1 MVIVVKLVVQVKL
14 LPSPAQAAVL
24 AATLATCNQAADY
37 ASRVAFERKAFSRN
51 DVQKLVYGDL
61 KSVGLGAQAAVRTVK
76 KVVDAYA
83 ALRANIRAGNLTGKR
98 RVKAESK
105 PVRFRLDAAQ
115 PFDDRMLSWRHD
127 AGTVSIWTVAG
138 RLKDVRFAGHPDH
151 LKTLARHR
159 RGETDLVVR
168 DGKWLL
174 VATCDIP
181 EPAVFEPVDWI
192 GVDRGIVNLAT
203 TSDGLNFQGRRLS
216 RYRRWQAR
224 KRAELQAKRTKS
236 ATRLLKK
243 RARREKRHASH
254 MNHRIGKEI
263 VAVAQRTARGIVLED
278 LDGIRERVRP
288 RRDQRA
294 THSSWP
300 FRQLGRIITYKAC
313 RAGVPVIE
321 VDARYTS
328 QICPRCVHTARN
340 NRSTRDRFSC
350 RRCGLAGP
358 ADHVAGINVRRR
370 ARSAWVLVN
379 MPQSEAL
386 PGFVTMRPG
395 APHPVA
401 EPDCKSGPSGPGS

>member
-14 LPSPAQAAVL
+14 LPSPAQAAAL
-24 AATLATCNQAADY
+24 AATLQACNEAADH
-37 ASRVAFERKAFSRN
+37 ASRVAFDRKVFSRN
-51 DVQKLVYGDL
+51 DVQKLVYGEL
-61 KSVGLGAQAAVRTVK
+61 KSRGLGAQAAVRTVK
-76 KVVDAYA
+76 KVVDAYT
-83 ALRANIRAGNLTGKR
+83 ALRASIRAGNLTVKR

-105 PVRFRLDAAQ
+105 PVRFRSEAAQ
-115 PFDDRMLSWRHD
+115 PFDDRMLSWQHD

-138 RLKDVRFAGHPDH
+138 RLKDIRFAGHPDH
-151 LKTLARHR
+151 LNTLAQHR

-168 DGKWLL
+168 NGKWLL

-181 EPAVFEPVDWI
+181 EPEVVEPVDWI

-243 RARREKRHASH
+243 RARREQRHATQV
-254 MNHRIGKEI
+254 NHRIGKEI
-263 VAVAQRTARGIVLED
+263 VAVAQRTERGIALED
-278 LDGIRERVRP
+278 LGGIRERVRP
-288 RRDQRA
+288 CRDQRA

-300 FRQLGRIITYKAC
+300 FRQLGQIVTYKAR

-328 QICPRCVHTARN
+328 QMCPRCGHTVRN

-358 ADHVAGINVRRR
+358 ADHVAGVNVRRR
-370 ARSAWVLVN
+370 ARSAWVFVN
-379 MPQSEAL
+379 MP
-386 PGFVTMRPG
+386 
-395 APHPVA
+395 APA
-401 EPDCKSGPSGPGS
+401 G